1 MTLLTTEELSQRWKL
16 HAKTLPNWRVKKIGP
31 AYIKLGEGKKS
42 KVLYRIEDVVAFE
55 TGRIV
60 GEPVDLR

>member
-16 HAKTLPNWRVKKIGP
+16 HSKSLSNWRVKNIGP
-31 AYIKLGEGKKS
+31 AYIQLGEGKNA

-60 GEPVDLR
+60 GEAVDLR